1 MKTVTLKKHV
11 FKNLLVLT
19 LLALSLFT
27 SHAAVVYDQPGGGAG
42 WQSSWWT
49 PNGSDYDQYTWDNFS
64 ISSNVP
70 ITEIKWHGGYYY
82 GGTPVASFTISI
94 YSSIAGNSQPN
105 VATAPPLATY
115 TINGNASQT
124 PAGATAGVSYD
135 YDYVLPTPFQVTAG
149 TVYWIQ
155 IEAAQAG
162 IPDWAIGAG
171 SGGDGVVF
179 RQYAYVGDK
188 YFSYAAGDAAFTLLT
203 ADTAIYSVAAS
214 ASPSASGTIAG
225 AGLFPTGM
233 TASLVATP
241 ATNFAFV
248 NWTQSGAVVSS
259 TANYSFT
266 VTSNRTLVANFAAG
280 SAISTTVFPT
290 SGGTTT
296 GGGSYSNGASATVT
310 ATTNANY
317 KFVNWTENGTA
328 VSTSASYTFT
338 VSSNRLLVANFTN
351 LVVNL
356 AVLFSQPPSSGSIP
370 SSYLYPDGIDG
381 DGYAYDNFTFG
392 ANQDVTQIQ
401 WIGTYRYG
409 MSGSNPAFDFNIG
422 IYATI
427 TNGVTR
433 SISSTP
439 LKSYTVGGNAFETP
453 MGGNFSYHFT
463 LPSTFHAVAGATYWV
478 QIEAQQTI
486 YLNDWG
492 MAYASGGDGI
502 FFYQATPGGVSP
514 AAGDL
519 AITLLGP
526 AGTNS
531 STISTLAQPAGGG
544 TTIGDGAYAN
554 GLTTSVSA
562 VPASGYAFA
571 GWSANGATVSTNA
584 TYQFTVSTNLTL
596 SAIFNPTFAVSL
608 SAAPASGGTVTGA
621 GTYRALSG
629 VNAVA
634 APNAGYNFMNWT
646 EAGVPVSTT
655 TNYNFTVAAAR
666 TLVANFT
673 PISVPMTMTNS
684 SRTNLSFSW
693 NPATTGWVLQESA
706 DLILW
711 TNSTRLLTTNGLQ
724 RSVSILPLVGN
735 KYFRLFHP

>member
-70 ITEIKWHGGYYY
+70 ITEIKWRGGYYY

-105 VATAPPLATY
+105 IATAPALATY

-124 PAGATAGVSYD
+124 PAGAAAGVSYD

-171 SGGDGVVF
+171 SGGDARVF
-179 RQYAYVGDK
+179 RQYAYVGEK
-188 YFSYAAGDAAFTLLT
+188 YYSYAPGDAAFTLLT

-214 ASPSASGTIAG
+214 ANPVASGTIAG

-248 NWTQSGAVVSS
+248 NWMENGAVIGSLPNLSGFV
-259 TANYSFT
+259 
-266 VTSNRTLVANFAAG
+266 VTSNRTLVANFAVG

-290 SGGTTT
+290 
-296 GGGSYSNGASATVT
+296 GGGSATGAGSYTNGASVTVT
-310 ATTNANY
+310 ATTNTNY
-317 KFVNWTENGTA
+317 KFVNWTENGA
-328 VSTSASYTFT
+328 QVSTSQNYTFT
-338 VSSNRLLVANFTN
+338 VTTNRALVANFASSVPN
-351 LVVNL
+351 PAIV
-356 AVLFSQPPSSGSIP
+356 FSQPQPPGFGLIP

-381 DGYAYDNFTFG
+381 DGYAYDNFTLPT
-392 ANQDVTQIQ
+392 TQNISQ
-401 WIGTYRYG
+401 INWIGGYQG
-409 MSGSNPAFDFNIG
+409 GDAVFDFIIS
-422 IYATI
+422 IYTNVYNAPVAT
-427 TNGVTR
+427 
-433 SISSTP
+433 
-439 LKSYTVGGNAFETP
+439 YDVGGNANETP
-453 MGGNFSYHFT
+453 VGGYSGYLSYSFT
-463 LPSTFHAVAGATYWV
+463 LPNSFHAVAGTTYWV
-478 QIEAQQTI
+478 QIEGQQTA
-486 YLNDWG
+486 LPNRWG
-492 MAYASGGDGI
+492 MAYAAGGDGI
-502 FFYQATPGGVSP
+502 FYYKATPGGASP

-519 AITLLGP
+519 AFTLITS

-531 STISTLAQPAGGG
+531 STINAVAQPAGGG
-544 TTIGDGAYAN
+544 LIMSGSGTYIN
-554 GLTTSVSA
+554 GTKATAIVYPS
-562 VPASGYAFA
+562 PGYLFA
-571 GWSANGATVSTNA
+571 GWSTNGVTMSTNTTA
-584 TYQFTVSTNLTL
+584 SFTVTTNTTL
-596 SAIFNPTFAVSL
+596 FAIFNPTFAVSL
-608 SAAPASGGTVTGA
+608 TALPAAGGSVTGA
-621 GTYRALSG
+621 GTYLALTS

-634 APNAGYNFMNWT
+634 HTNAGYNFVNWT
-646 EAGVPVSTT
+646 DAGVPVSTA
-655 TNYNFTVAAAR
+655 TNYNFTVAGTR
-666 TLVANFT
+666 TLVANFA
-673 PISVPMTMTNS
+673 PIPVPLTLTNS
-684 SRTNLSFSW
+684 SGTNLSFSW
-693 NPATTGWVLQESA
+693 NPATTGWVLQESP
-706 DLILW
+706 DLIAW
-711 TNSTRLLTTNGLQ
+711 TNSTRTLTTNGNQ
-724 RSVSILPLVGN
+724 RSVTVLPLTGN
-735 KYFRLFHP
+735 NFFRLYHP